1 MLADA
6 LTHIENGRYREA
18 EQVCLQVLAT
28 DAADAAANTLLA
40 LSLQA
45 QQRFEEAIPLLRTQA
60 ALPGAGFEACNNLGN
75 ALRDAGRNDEA
86 DAALREALRRGG
98 ERAGV
103 LLNLGLNALD
113 ASDPAA
119 AMRWLDRALLQAP
132 QDAEIRTYAAVAAFE
147 AGEPRK
153 ARELLNH
160 DLRWHETNAALLAE
174 AAWLLFRLDATAAAQ
189 NLLQLAYARDP
200 QHPRV
205 LLRVAAVHERCNRLP
220 EAAAIAAALA
230 ARDDLGA
237 ALAED
242 LALLHAAL
250 ASRGKDAQ
258 AARVQHEALLR
269 DGGAALHNSNM
280 YFSLARACDRD
291 GDPAAAMRALEQAHA
306 VRCAQAR
313 ARAPDLFDHAGGP
326 FAIARHRLD
335 ARHYSAWQ
343 PDPAAPDA
351 ATSPVFV
358 VGFPR
363 SGTTLLETMLDAHPA
378 LACMDERPYLQ
389 DLIDYMQSSGL
400 RYPED
405 LGRLSAG
412 QCAAMRAIYRE
423 RVARHVNWNAATQ
436 LVDKNPLNLLK
447 LPLLRRL
454 YPQARIVLALR
465 HPADVVLSNY
475 MQNFRS
481 PVFAALCETLESTAR
496 GYAAAM
502 DFWLDQHAVLGGDVF
517 VSRYEDLVADLPQR
531 ARALTDFLR
540 LPWDDALL
548 RPETR
553 ARERGYISTPSYAQ
567 VTEPV
572 STRAIDRWRA
582 YADWFAPLRPVVD
595 PYLQRWDYRW

>member
-1 MLADA
+1 M
-6 LTHIENGRYREA
+6 
-18 EQVCLQVLAT
+18 
-28 DAADAAANTLLA
+28 
-40 LSLQA
+40 
-45 QQRFEEAIPLLRTQA
+45 
-60 ALPGAGFEACNNLGN
+60 
-75 ALRDAGRNDEA
+75 
-86 DAALREALRRGG
+86 
-98 ERAGV
+98 

-113 ASDPAA
+113 ASEPHAA
-119 AMRWLDRALLQAP
+119 TRWLERALRQAP

-147 AGEPRK
+147 TGEPRK

-160 DLRWHETNAALLAE
+160 DLCWHDADAALLAE
-174 AAWLLFRLDATAAAQ
+174 AAWLLFRLDAPAAAQ
-189 NLLQLAYARDP
+189 RLLQLACVRDP

-205 LLRVAAVHERCNRLP
+205 LLRAAAVHERCNRLP
-220 EAAAIAAALA
+220 EATAIAAALA

-237 ALAED
+237 AMTED
-242 LALLHAAL
+242 LALLQAAL
-250 ASRGKDAQ
+250 ASRGPDAQ
-258 AARVQHEALLR
+258 ATRAQHEALLR
-269 DGGAALHNSNM
+269 GGGKALHNANM
-280 YFSLARACDRD
+280 YFSLAQACDRD
-291 GDPAAAMRALEQAHA
+291 GDPAAAMHALQQAHA
-306 VRCAQAR
+306 ARCAQTR
-313 ARAPDLFDHAGGP
+313 ARAPDLFGHASEP

-335 ARHYSAWQ
+335 ARQYSAWQ

-351 ATSPVFV
+351 AASPVFV

-389 DLIDYMQSSGL
+389 DLIEYMQGSGL

-423 RVARHVNWNAATQ
+423 RVARHVNWDAATQ

-454 YPQARIVLALR
+454 YPHARIVLALR

-481 PVFAALCETLESTAR
+481 PIFVAMCETLESTAR

-502 DFWLDQHAVLGGDVF
+502 DFWLDQHAVLGGDIF
-517 VSRYEDLVADLPQR
+517 VSRYEDLVADLPRR

-553 ARERGYISTPSYAQ
+553 ARARGYISTPSYAQ
-567 VTEPV
+567 VAEPV
-572 STRAIDRWRA
+572 NTRAIDRWRA
-582 YADWFAPLRPVVD
+582 YADWFAPLRPVLH

>member
-1 MLADA
+1 MLTDA

-18 EQVCLQVLAT
+18 EQVCLHLLAA
-28 DAADAAANTLLA
+28 DAADAAANTVLA

-45 QQRFEEAIPLLRTQA
+45 QQRFDEAIPLLSAQA

-113 ASDPAA
+113 ASDADSA
-119 AMRWLDRALLQAP
+119 KQWLERALVLAP

-147 AGEPRK
+147 SGAPLQ

-160 DLRWHETNAALLAE
+160 DLRWHEADAALLAE
-174 AAWLLFRLDATAAAQ
+174 AAWLLFRLDAATAAQ
-189 NLLQLAYARDP
+189 NLLQLAYARDA

-205 LLRVAAVHERCNRLP
+205 LLRAAAMHERCNRLP
-220 EAAAIAAALA
+220 EAAAIASALA
-230 ARDDLGA
+230 ARNDLGP

-242 LALLHAAL
+242 LSLLRAAL
-250 ASRGKDAQ
+250 ASRGKDAN
-258 AARVQHEALLR
+258 AARAQHEALLR
-269 DGGAALHNSNM
+269 EGGAAIDNSHI
-280 YFSLARACDRD
+280 YFSLAHACDRD
-291 GDPAAAMRALEQAHA
+291 GDPAAAMRALEQAHRI
-306 VRCAQAR
+306 RCTQAR
-313 ARAPDLFDHAGGP
+313 ARAPGLFDNAGGP
-326 FAIARHRLD
+326 FTITRYRID
-335 ARHYSAWQ
+335 AREYSAWP

-351 ATSPVFV
+351 AASPIFV

-400 RYPED
+400 RYPDD

-423 RVARHVNWNAATQ
+423 RVARHVNWNATTQ

-447 LPLLRRL
+447 LPLLRRI
-454 YPQARIVLALR
+454 YPHARIVLALR

-481 PVFAALCETLESTAR
+481 PVFVALCETLESTAR
-496 GYAAAM
+496 GYATAM
-502 DFWLDQHAVLGGDVF
+502 DFWLDQHAALGGNVF
-517 VSRYEDLVADLPQR
+517 MSRYEDLVADLPHR
-531 ARALTDFLR
+531 ARALTDFLQ
-540 LPWDDALL
+540 LPWNDALL
-548 RPETR
+548 RPEAQ

-567 VTEPV
+567 VAEPV
-572 STRAIDRWRA
+572 NTRAIDRWRA
-582 YADWFAPLRPVVD
+582 YAEWFEPLRHVFD
-595 PYLQRWDYRW
+595 PFVQRWGYRW